1 MTYEGLCMKVWHAL
15 IWSLGALCAP
25 GLSAAQSA
33 TTDAIEDARFV
44 TLGGI
49 EQWITIRGK
58 NSQAPVM
65 LWVHGGPTNV
75 QSPFVSVYEP
85 WTEQFTLVQWDQR
98 GAGKTYHKN
107 AGAPEAVS
115 LEQIAR
121 DGIELVE
128 YLQKRLSAR
137 KIILAG
143 HSWGSLVG
151 VEMVRQRPELFDAF
165 IGAGQVN
172 SWRDTVKWQ
181 YEYALAKAR
190 AAGDT
195 AVVEELEKSGLP
207 PHDDGIKYFS
217 MRRRFS
223 AYLPKV
229 DSDWIA
235 GEQNLYAS
243 EPGVTPDVLKAYAAA
258 GAFSS
263 ARLMPVIMGTDL
275 DANTPELSTR
285 LCVIQGELDTFTPT
299 PIARAFYD
307 QVRAPKKYFGI
318 IPGAGH
324 FAAMTHTEEF
334 LKEVA
339 QCLAK

>member
-1 MTYEGLCMKVWHAL
+1 MKAWHWMVITVCVLA
-15 IWSLGALCAP
+15 AP
-25 GLSAAQSA
+25 HPSVAQS
-33 TTDAIEDARFV
+33 TVGIEEAGFV

-58 NSQAPVM
+58 DPKAPVL
-65 LWVHGGPTNV
+65 LWVHGGPTNI

-98 GAGKTYHKN
+98 GAGRTYYKN
-107 AGAPEAVS
+107 PGPPEAVS

-128 YLQKRLSAR
+128 HLQKRLSVQ
-137 KIILAG
+137 KVILAG

-151 VEMVRQRPELFDAF
+151 VEMVKQRPALFDAY

-181 YEYALAKAR
+181 YEYALRKAR
-190 AAGDT
+190 EAGDT
-195 AVVEELEKSGLP
+195 AVVQELEKAGLP
-207 PHDDGIKYFS
+207 PHDDRLKYFA
-217 MRRRFS
+217 MRRRFA
-223 AYLPKV
+223 AYFPKV
-229 DSDWIA
+229 DADWIA
-235 GEQNLYAS
+235 GEQKLYAA

-258 GAFSS
+258 GAFSGS
-263 ARLMPVIMGTDL
+263 RLLPAIMSTDL
-275 DANTPELSTR
+275 NANTTQLSMR
-285 LCVIQGELDTFTPT
+285 VCVIQGELDTFTPT

-307 QVRAPKKYFGI
+307 HVQAPQKYYGL

-324 FAAMTHTEEF
+324 FAAMTHGREF